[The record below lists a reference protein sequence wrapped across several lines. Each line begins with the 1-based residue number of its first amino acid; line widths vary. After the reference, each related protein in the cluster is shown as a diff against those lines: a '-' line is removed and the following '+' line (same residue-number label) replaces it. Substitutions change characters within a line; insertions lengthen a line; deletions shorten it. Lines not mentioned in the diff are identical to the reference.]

1 MKESDTEVRKSGFDG
16 GLGRRKDGIRL
27 MVV

>member
-1 MKESDTEVRKSGFDG
+1 MKESDTEVRKSGFNG
-16 GLGRRKDGIRL
+16 GLGRRKDDERL